1 MTEKEFAMQLWRRYD
16 TVTLD
21 TGLTVAI
28 SNVCFQTRSVKVFL
42 KGGPQEWYKCD
53 RIESHQT
60 KFDGPTDDA
69 AIIEELHNK
78 VMNLNDQ
85 LESHRA
91 KVKELEEKLRED
103 KTKDLLTAV
112 NIIRSQ
118 LNEKK
123 DRIAKLDACMER
135 IGETLDKIN
144 NDTTT

>member
-1 MTEKEFAMQLWRRYD
+1 MTEKEFDMQLWRRYD

-42 KGGPQEWYKCD
+42 KGVPQEWYKCD

-60 KFDGPTDDA
+60 KFGGPTDDA

-103 KTKDLLTAV
+103 KTKDLLTGV

-135 IGETLDKIN
+135 IEATIEKIN
-144 NDTTT
+144 Q

>member
-1 MTEKEFAMQLWRRYD
+1 MTEKEFDMQLWRRYD

-21 TGLTVAI
+21 TGLSVAI

-42 KGGPQEWYKCD
+42 KGVPQEWYKCD
-53 RIESHQT
+53 RIESHHT
-60 KFDGPTDDA
+60 KFGGPTDDA

-78 VMNLNDQ
+78 VINLSDQ
-85 LESHRA
+85 LESQKA

-118 LNEKK
+118 MNEKK
-123 DRIAKLDACMER
+123 DRIAKLDACMDR
-135 IGETLDKIN
+135 IEAAIDKIN
-144 NDTTT
+144 Q

>member
-1 MTEKEFAMQLWRRYD
+1 MQLWRRYD

-42 KGGPQEWYKCD
+42 KGVPQEWYKCD